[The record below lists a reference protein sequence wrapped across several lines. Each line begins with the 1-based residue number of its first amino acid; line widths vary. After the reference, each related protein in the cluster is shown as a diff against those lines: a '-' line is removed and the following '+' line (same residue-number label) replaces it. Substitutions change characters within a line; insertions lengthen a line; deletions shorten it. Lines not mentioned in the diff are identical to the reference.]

1 MKLQGKHCC
10 YLLTLNTY
18 CAGRAVDVA
27 TSDRDRSKYGMLAAL
42 AVEVGFDWVYYES
55 KNHVHCSV
63 KSGKN
68 KYHKCS
74 NT

>member
-1 MKLQGKHCC
+1 M
-10 YLLTLNTY
+10 
-18 CAGRAVDVA
+18 A

-63 KSGKN
+63 KSGKF
-68 KYHKCS
+68 KLRLPYHPSCMLVFKVVVFALFKV
-74 NT
+74 